1 MRIPWPARLYV
12 WLFTSFALLVLY
24 GPILAVVLL
33 SFFSRK
39 RGVIQWDTFTFDW
52 YARLLEDDV
61 TIAAVGNSLI
71 VAAGVVPAALVLGTM
86 FAFYYNGARG
96 IGREIQQFIIFI
108 PLLMPPIITGVSLLL
123 FFRELD
129 VDRSIA
135 TIMFGHMVFVLALV
149 YRTVLA
155 RLQQLS
161 PSLVEASYDL
171 GAGRLQTFWYVMLPS
186 LRTALVTGGVLVL
199 AMSFDET
206 LITLFLTGS
215 DMTMPI
221 RLWGKLRVGFKP
233 DINALVT
240 IILVISTALFFLFIT
255 FLRREQE
262 QE

>member
-171 GAGRLQTFWYVMLPS
+171 GAGPL
-186 LRTALVTGGVLVL
+186 ADVLVCH
-199 AMSFDET
+199 AAQPAD
-206 LITLFLTGS
+206 GPGHRWRPGAG
-215 DMTMPI
+215 D
-221 RLWGKLRVGFKP
+221 V
-233 DINALVT
+233 
-240 IILVISTALFFLFIT
+240 
-255 FLRREQE
+255 LRRDLDHAVPHRIRHDHADPPVGQVARRI
-262 QE
+262 QA